1 MKLMKKKL
9 KLKSKEFI
17 PVNKPLITKIDRD
30 NVYRVLKKGWISSE
44 GPEVSKFEQNFS
56 QLINRKFSIS
66 VSNGTA
72 ALEIAIK
79 ALGIKKNDEV
89 IIPNFTI
96 ISNALAVIRQ
106 NAKPVLVDCDL
117 DNWNMIISD
126 IEKKITKKTKAIIAT
141 HIYNFPLDMER
152 IIKICKKNKIF
163 LIEDAAEV
171 IGQKYK
177 KKMCG
182 SFGDIS
188 TFSFYA
194 NKQITTGE
202 GGMISTNNKEINS
215 KCKSLRNLCFGKK
228 DRFNHYDIGWNYRLS
243 NIQATLGLSQLKR
256 IKTIVK
262 RKEQIGKKY
271 YTLLNKNH
279 NIQILKPN
287 CSFAKNIYWVV
298 GIVIKNKKLN
308 IDAKI
313 LSQKLIKFGIQTR
326 PFFWPMNKQKALLDL
341 GLFKNQKY
349 PNSEFLSKYGLYL
362 PASLQITDK
371 EIAFIC
377 SSINQIL
384 KN

>member
-228 DRFNHYDIGWNYRLS
+228 DRFNHDDIGWNYRLS

>member
-1 MKLMKKKL
+1 MKLTKKKL
-9 KLKSKEFI
+9 SLGDKKFI
-17 PVNKPLITKIDRD
+17 PVSKPLITKMDTDSVHKI
-30 NVYRVLKKGWISSE
+30 LKKGWISSE
-44 GPEVSKFEQNFS
+44 GPEVKKFEENFS
-56 QLINRKFSIS
+56 KLVNRKFSIS

-79 ALGIKKNDEV
+79 ALDIKKNDEV

-96 ISNALAVIRQ
+96 ISNALAVIKQ

-117 DNWNMIISD
+117 QNWNMKISD
-126 IEKKITKKTKAIIAT
+126 IEKKITQRTKAIIAT
-141 HIYNFPLDMER
+141 HIYNFPLDMEK
-152 IIKICKKNKIF
+152 IVKICKKNKIF

-202 GGMISTNNKEINS
+202 GGMISTNNKEISS

-228 DRFNHYDIGWNYRLS
+228 DRFNHEDIGWNYRLS

-256 IKTIVK
+256 IKKIVK
-262 RKEQIGKKY
+262 RKEQIGGQY
-271 YTLLNKNH
+271 YATLNKNS
-279 NIQILKPN
+279 NLQILKPN

-298 GIVIKNKKLN
+298 GIVIKNNKLK
-308 IDAKI
+308 ICAKT
-313 LSQKLIKFGIQTR
+313 LAKKLIKFGIQTR

-362 PASLQITDK
+362 PASLDITNK
-371 EIAFIC
+371 EINFIC
-377 SSINQIL
+377 NSVNQIL
-384 KN
+384 KS

>member
-1 MKLMKKKL
+1 MKLTKKKL
-9 KLKSKEFI
+9 SLDAKKFI
-17 PVNKPLITKIDRD
+17 PVSKPLITKVDTDSVHRI
-30 NVYRVLKKGWISSE
+30 LKKGWISSE
-44 GPEVSKFEQNFS
+44 GPEVKKFEENFS
-56 QLINRKFSIS
+56 KLINRKFSIS

-79 ALGIKKNDEV
+79 ALDIKKNDEV

-117 DNWNMIISD
+117 QTWNMKISD

-141 HIYNFPLDMER
+141 HIYNFPLDMEK
-152 IIKICKKNKIF
+152 IVKICKKNKIF

-202 GGMISTNNKEINS
+202 GGMMSTNNKKISS
-215 KCKSLRNLCFGKK
+215 KCKSLRNLCFGNKN
-228 DRFNHYDIGWNYRLS
+228 RFNHEDIGWNYRLS

-256 IKTIVK
+256 IKKIVK
-262 RKEQIGKKY
+262 RKEQIGGQY
-271 YTLLNKNH
+271 YANLNKNS
-279 NIQILKPN
+279 NLQILKPN

-298 GIVIKNKKLN
+298 GIVIKHNTLKINAKTLAKRLLKL
-308 IDAKI
+308 
-313 LSQKLIKFGIQTR
+313 GIQTR

-362 PASLQITDK
+362 PASLDITNK
-371 EIAFIC
+371 EINFIC
-377 SSINQIL
+377 DSVNQIL
-384 KN
+384 KS

>member
-228 DRFNHYDIGWNYRLS
+228 DRFNHDDIGWNYRLS

-298 GIVIKNKKLN
+298 GIVINNKKLN